1 MVSPLV
7 SKTKSYGLFSPLKK
21 PPQIVE
27 MAANGQLVFTDVD
40 KVTFKGVGNTSN
52 AVIDTTTGKIG
63 VGVDSP
69 DANLHVLGNCFVST
83 NFELGGTM
91 TMGTVTVRAQHELS
105 AITATGNTT
114 PHTVEF
120 QNAETSLV
128 TTGNVE
134 VGKELTVA
142 GDVYVS
148 SNLKVDTTTISTTV
162 TDGVPSV
169 SWATNISGT
178 NFDSGYGYGIATDSG
193 GNVYVIGEYRGTATF
208 GSTTLNSIG
217 SSDVFVAKYD
227 TSGTVQW
234 AKNIGGTSTDYGF
247 GIATDSSGNVY
258 VIGRY
263 TGNVTIGS
271 TTLDGTG
278 NGDVFVAKYDTS
290 GTDQWAR
297 SIGGTGPDY
306 GYGIATDSSGNV
318 FVTGRYRGGTIT
330 FAPDTTL
337 TNAGPY
343 TDDAFVAKYDTS
355 GTVQWA
361 RGFGGGD
368 YDNGYGIATDSS
380 GNVYVTGGF
389 TGSVTIGPGTT
400 LTGSDFFENAFVAK
414 YDTSGTVQWAKGIT
428 GQFTTARGQGIATD
442 SDGNVYVTGYYYPTA
457 TFAPGTTLTSAGS
470 NDVFVAKY
478 DTSGTVQWAESIG
491 GTGIDYGYG
500 IATDSGGNVYV
511 TGQYSGS
518 VTIGS
523 TTLPDTGS
531 SDAFVAKYDT
541 SGTVQWATS
550 IGGTG
555 PDSGRGIATDSGG
568 NVYVTGNYNGTAT
581 FAPGTTLTSAGG
593 SDAFV
598 AKYSPPKYLRINTG
612 LEVGTANLF
621 VDSVNDRVGVGTST
635 PEATLHVEGNVY
647 MSSNLEVGTANLF
660 VDTVNSRVGVGTT
673 SPGAELHV
681 AGTGAIVVPSGT
693 TAQQPTGVTGMIRFN
708 TTTSKLEYHTGTTW
722 LGIGEFSATGGIVD
736 VSSAVYKI
744 HKFESSGT
752 FQAYSAGVVD
762 ILVVAGGGAGGGGR
776 HAGGGG
782 GGAVIHATSVTITP
796 GSYIITI
803 GGGGG
808 GRAGNVVPAAGTST
822 TIIKDGTTLY
832 TAIAGGYGGIHPSSS
847 VGIQHEYGQN
857 GGCGGGAGHSTT
869 QTATGFQRLGL
880 GLSATPAFGGNGG
893 AGLNRAATGGGGG
906 AGANGATGTG
916 GEDVQSGSGGD
927 GGVGYQ
933 SDITGTS
940 LYWAGGGGG
949 SASPDTYRNNTN
961 AIWTGGDG
969 GNGGG
974 GGGAAGVRS
983 DASSS
988 RGGIGGAGYNSGST
1002 GAFTIVANTC
1012 HGGNGG
1018 VNTGGGGGGAGGWS
1032 SDGNGNGGN
1041 GGKGIVVIRYLK

>member
-1 MVSPLV
+1 
-7 SKTKSYGLFSPLKK
+7 
-21 PPQIVE
+21 
-27 MAANGQLVFTDVD
+27 MATNGNLNFANVN
-40 KVTFKGVGNTSN
+40 KVTFEGVGGASN

-69 DANLHVLGNCFVST
+69 DANLHVVGNCFVST

-120 QNAETSLV
+120 QNATTGLV
-128 TTGNVE
+128 TTGNVS
-134 VGKELTVA
+134 VGKDLTV
-142 GDVYVS
+142 
-148 SNLKVDTTTISTTV
+148 
-162 TDGVPSV
+162 
-169 SWATNISGT
+169 
-178 NFDSGYGYGIATDSG
+178 
-193 GNVYVIGEYRGTATF
+193 
-208 GSTTLNSIG
+208 
-217 SSDVFVAKYD
+217 
-227 TSGTVQW
+227 
-234 AKNIGGTSTDYGF
+234 
-247 GIATDSSGNVY
+247 
-258 VIGRY
+258 
-263 TGNVTIGS
+263 TGNVA
-271 TTLDGTG
+271 
-278 NGDVFVAKYDTS
+278 VDT
-290 GTDQWAR
+290 
-297 SIGGTGPDY
+297 
-306 GYGIATDSSGNV
+306 
-318 FVTGRYRGGTIT
+318 
-330 FAPDTTL
+330 DT
-337 TNAGPY
+337 
-343 TDDAFVAKYDTS
+343 
-355 GTVQWA
+355 
-361 RGFGGGD
+361 
-368 YDNGYGIATDSS
+368 
-380 GNVYVTGGF
+380 
-389 TGSVTIGPGTT
+389 
-400 LTGSDFFENAFVAK
+400 
-414 YDTSGTVQWAKGIT
+414 
-428 GQFTTARGQGIATD
+428 
-442 SDGNVYVTGYYYPTA
+442 
-457 TFAPGTTLTSAGS
+457 
-470 NDVFVAKY
+470 
-478 DTSGTVQWAESIG
+478 
-491 GTGIDYGYG
+491 
-500 IATDSGGNVYV
+500 
-511 TGQYSGS
+511 
-518 VTIGS
+518 
-523 TTLPDTGS
+523 
-531 SDAFVAKYDT
+531 
-541 SGTVQWATS
+541 
-550 IGGTG
+550 
-555 PDSGRGIATDSGG
+555 
-568 NVYVTGNYNGTAT
+568 
-581 FAPGTTLTSAGG
+581 
-593 SDAFV
+593 
-598 AKYSPPKYLRINTG
+598 
-612 LEVGTANLF
+612 LF
-621 VDSVNDRVGVGTST
+621 VDSVNNRVGVGTN
-635 PEATLHVEGNVY
+635 A
-647 MSSNLEVGTANLF
+647 
-660 VDTVNSRVGVGTT
+660 
-673 SPGAELHV
+673 PGAELHV

-722 LGIGEFSATGGIVD
+722 LGIGEFSAAGGIVD

-847 VGIQHEYGQN
+847 VGSQHEYGQN

-949 SASPDTYRNNTN
+949 SASPNTYRNNTN
-961 AIWTGGDG
+961 TIWTGGDG